1 MSLGDDQRVV
11 LCSVVLISNPVAKL
25 ILRDHSSAVD
35 LAKGAPCLAFLIAQI
50 GLMDLAGST
59 TLLYYAS
66 EEAKEGEQA
75 FLERRPAN
83 FSKFP
88 RLP

>member
-1 MSLGDDQRVV
+1 MGLVNKVV
-11 LCSVVLISNPVAKL
+11 TLADLERETLEWARQIMQ
-25 ILRDHSSAVD
+25 HSP
-35 LAKGAPCLAFLIAQI
+35 LAIRCLKAALNADCDGQI

-59 TLLYYAS
+59 TLLYYSS

-75 FLERRPAN
+75 FLERRAPN

>member
-1 MSLGDDQRVV
+1 
-11 LCSVVLISNPVAKL
+11 
-25 ILRDHSSAVD
+25 
-35 LAKGAPCLAFLIAQI
+35 
-50 GLMDLAGST
+50 MDLAGST
-59 TLLYYAS
+59 TLLYYSS

-75 FLERRPAN
+75 FLERRAPN